1 MSAATAALGSPE
13 ALAPPEPDA
22 DDAAA
27 MAWGD
32 ACLAAMLIAMAPPV
46 FGGAAVRAHAGPVRD
61 AWLEE
66 LRAVLPPSAPF
77 RKMPAHI
84 ADERLLGGLDMAATL
99 RTGKPVVQRGLLAE
113 ADGGVV
119 VVPMAE
125 RLEPFTASRL
135 TASLDT
141 REVALERDGL
151 TSRLPARIGVVALD
165 EGLAEDET
173 VSAALADRLAFH
185 LDLTTL
191 TVRDIAPIPVS
202 AEDVAAASARFAALE
217 PDDAAL
223 ETMTALAAAFG
234 VSSIRAVVFALR
246 AACCL
251 AALDG
256 RDAIGEDDI
265 STAARLVIAPRAT
278 MMPAI
283 DPEPEQDR
291 DEPEQDQQDPH
302 DTPGNEDD
310 SPPPDGPM
318 DDVVLDAVAAAIP
331 ADLLTRLKAGDA
343 MRGRAQ
349 ASVGAGQRQ
358 KARMRGRPIGARP
371 GKLDGR
377 NRLHVVETLR
387 TAAPWQRLRGAGTD
401 VSFGSRKLAIR
412 AEDIRVR
419 RFKQRQETVTIFAVD
434 ASGSAALHRLAEAKG
449 AVELLL
455 ADCYARRDQVALIAF
470 RGSEAELVLPPTRSL
485 VRAKRCLAGVP
496 GGGGTPLAAGIDAAA
511 MLAEEV
517 RRKGRSAQ
525 IVLLTDGSANIGYD
539 PKAGRGAARDDALE
553 AAKRLRVAGL
563 PAILV
568 DTSPR
573 GNPKAEELAQAMD
586 APYLALPQADSARLR
601 NAVTLTA
608 GAGSGPAAR
617 AAR

>member
-1 MSAATAALGSPE
+1 MRQAAAAQAQE
-13 ALAPPEPDA
+13 IPDIDD

-32 ACLAAMLIAMAPPV
+32 ACLAAVLIAIAPHV
-46 FGGAAVRAHAGPVRD
+46 FGGAIVRAHAGPVRD
-61 AWLEE
+61 AWLDE
-66 LRAVLPPSAPF
+66 LRAVLPPDAPF

-99 RTGKPVVQRGLLAE
+99 RTGWPVVQRGLLAE
-113 ADGGVV
+113 ADGGVIL
-119 VVPMAE
+119 VPMAE

-141 REVALERDGL
+141 GEVALERDGL

-165 EGLAEDET
+165 EGLAEDEM

-185 LDLTTL
+185 IDLSTL
-191 TVRDIAPIPVS
+191 TVRDTAPLPISP
-202 AEDVAAASARFAALE
+202 EDVAAAAPRFGVRE
-217 PDDAAL
+217 PDEATI

-234 VSSIRAVVFALR
+234 VRSIRAVVFALR
-246 AACCL
+246 AAACL

-256 RDAIGEDDI
+256 RETIGEDDI

-283 DPEPEQDR
+283 EPEPEDEEDEDQDR
-291 DEPEQDQQDPH
+291 QDPPDEQD
-302 DTPGNEDD
+302 TEDD

-318 DDVVLDAVAAAIP
+318 DDVVLDAIAAAIP
-331 ADLLTRLKAGDA
+331 PDLLARLQAGQA
-343 MRGRAQ
+343 LRSRAQ
-349 ASVGAGQRQ
+349 GSVGAGQRQ

-371 GKLDGR
+371 GRLDGR

-387 TAAPWQRLRGAGTD
+387 TAAPWQRLRGGGAD
-401 VSFGSRKLAIR
+401 VSFGSRKLAVR
-412 AEDIRVR
+412 AEDVRVR
-419 RFKQRQETVTIFAVD
+419 RFKQRQETVTVFVVD

-470 RGSEAELVLPPTRSL
+470 RGSEAELILPPTRSL

-517 RRKGRSAQ
+517 KRKGRSAQ
-525 IVLLTDGSANIGYD
+525 IVLLTDGSANIGHD
-539 PKAGRGAARDDALE
+539 PSAGRKAAREDALD
-553 AAKRLRVAGL
+553 AAKRLRAAGL

-601 NAVTLTA
+601 DAVTLTTGTGR
-608 GAGSGPAAR
+608 GATAR
-617 AAR
+617 AVR